1 MTKWSA
7 FLFAFHRWFFSM
19 MGSFPMIPQL
29 PGGWAHCLAEA
40 TAIRTTELAS
50 PCSLYRLTVLKLSR
64 FFSRYIL
71 PCDLCGI
78 LFLGQL
84 YTQHINVVTYYPFPP
99 FVLSQLCWVDVITKI
114 LHLKFIIKASN
125 SILRST
131 KIERG
136 TIPPLLIALSFCLIC
151 WCVNLALM
159 QGTSTSSWWTS
170 CSCALHWLER

>member
-7 FLFAFHRWFFSM
+7 FLFAFHRWFYSM

-29 PGGWAHCLAEA
+29 PGGWSHCLAEA

-71 PCDLCGI
+71 PCDLFGI

-84 YTQHINVVTYYPFPP
+84 YTQRNNVVAYYPLPP
-99 FVLSQLCWVDVITKI
+99 IALSQLCWVDVITEI
-114 LHLKFIIKASN
+114 LHWN
-125 SILRST
+125 
-131 KIERG
+131 
-136 TIPPLLIALSFCLIC
+136 LL
-151 WCVNLALM
+151 LM
-159 QGTSTSSWWTS
+159 LLTHFSGH
-170 CSCALHWLER
+170 HWLSGMIPAPANSFY

>member
-1 MTKWSA
+1 
-7 FLFAFHRWFFSM
+7 M

-71 PCDLCGI
+71 PCDLFGI

-84 YTQHINVVTYYPFPP
+84 YTQRNNVVAYYPLPP
-99 FVLSQLCWVDVITKI
+99 IALSQLC
-114 LHLKFIIKASN
+114 
-125 SILRST
+125 
-131 KIERG
+131 
-136 TIPPLLIALSFCLIC
+136 
-151 WCVNLALM
+151 
-159 QGTSTSSWWTS
+159 
-170 CSCALHWLER
+170 